1 MSTFSYRVKQEI
13 IQNVSNPVQA
23 KAIMQGIIC
32 SLKNVSE
39 QGICFTTENDMVKNF
54 FEKNVTKI
62 AGEGSV
68 IISVSPSG
76 SVFTLEV
83 NSQSLEKLMSVLRLS
98 FPINISE
105 DNLPKP
111 KYIGSL
117 IAGAFLGGG
126 SINDPSG
133 KYHFQI
139 ILPSEEICNAFI
151 NLVTEIYEVSLKYSE
166 NSQGKM
172 IYAKESE
179 SIEELLFI
187 VGATQCAYEH
197 INARICKDI
206 HNKVNRALNCDN
218 ANINKSV
225 KASSEQVKNI
235 ELIEKTIGI
244 ENLTE
249 PLQEIAMARL
259 EFPEYSLEELGKHM
273 NPPISR
279 SGANHRLERIAQI
292 AKNIETTQNNNKK

>member
-1 MSTFSYRVKQEI
+1 MSTFSYKVKQEI

-32 SLKNVSE
+32 SLKNISE
-39 QGICFTTENDMVKNF
+39 KGICFTTENDMVKNF
-54 FEKNVTKI
+54 FEKNVIKL

-68 IISVSPSG
+68 ITSVSPSG

-83 NSQSLEKLMSVLRLS
+83 NPQSLEKLLS
-98 FPINISE
+98 AVNLAFPISIDQ
-105 DNLPKP
+105 DNLPKQ
-111 KYIGSL
+111 KYIGSF
-117 IAGAFLGGG
+117 IAGAFLASG
-126 SINDPSG
+126 SINDPEK

-139 ILPSEEICNAFI
+139 TFPNEDICNSFI
-151 NLVTEIYEVSLKYSE
+151 NLVWEFYEVSLKYSE

-172 IYAKESE
+172 IYIKESE

-187 VGATQCAYEH
+187 VGATKCAYEH
-197 INARICKDI
+197 INARIGKEI
-206 HNKVNRALNCDN
+206 HNKVNRVMNCDN

-225 KASSEQVKNI
+225 KASCEQVENI

-244 ENLTE
+244 ENLTP

-279 SGANHRLERIAQI
+279 SGANHRLERIAKI
-292 AKNIETTQNNNKK
+292 AKNIKSDKDENK